1 MIKIK
6 VLLMIVFVIF
16 GIISLIKGINL
27 YEKIKK
33 NKSRIHEA
41 EMIFFL
47 TSMICTTFIS
57 LSGALWIEISKE
69 IF

>member
-1 MIKIK
+1 MLKIK
-6 VLLMIVFVIF
+6 AILMIISVIAGIFVLTK
-16 GIISLIKGINL
+16 GISL
-27 YEKIKK
+27 YEEIKK

-41 EMIFFL
+41 ELVFFL

-57 LSGALWIEISKE
+57 LAGALWIEISKE

>member
-16 GIISLIKGINL
+16 GILSLIKGVNL

-57 LSGALWIEISKE
+57 LAGALWIEISKE

>member
-27 YEKIKK
+27 YEEIKK

-57 LSGALWIEISKE
+57 LAGALWIEISKE

>member
-1 MIKIK
+1 MLKIK
-6 VLLMIVFVIF
+6 VLLMIVFVIL
-16 GIISLIKGINL
+16 GILTLVKGVNI
-27 YEKIKK
+27 YEEIKK

-41 EMIFFL
+41 EIIFFL

>member
-1 MIKIK
+1 MLKIK
-6 VLLMIVFVIF
+6 VILMIVFVIL
-16 GIISLIKGINL
+16 GIISLIKGVNL
-27 YEKIKK
+27 YEEIKK

-57 LSGALWIEISKE
+57 LAGALWIEISKE

>member
-16 GIISLIKGINL
+16 GIISLIKGVNL
-27 YEKIKK
+27 YEEIKK

-41 EMIFFL
+41 EIIFFL

-57 LSGALWIEISKE
+57 LAGALWIEISKE

>member
-6 VLLMIVFVIF
+6 VLLMIIFVIF

-27 YEKIKK
+27 YEEIKK
-33 NKSRIHEA
+33 DKKRLHEA
-41 EMIFFL
+41 ELIFFL

-57 LSGALWIEISKE
+57 LAGALWIEISKE

>member
-1 MIKIK
+1 MLKIK
-6 VLLMIVFVIF
+6 VILMIVFVIL
-16 GIISLIKGINL
+16 GIFTLVKGVNI
-27 YEKIKK
+27 YEEIKK

>member
-16 GIISLIKGINL
+16 GIISLIKGVNL
-27 YEKIKK
+27 YEEIKK

-57 LSGALWIEISKE
+57 LAGALWIEISKE

>member
-1 MIKIK
+1 MLEIKAI
-6 VLLMIVFVIF
+6 LMIISVIAGIFV
-16 GIISLIKGINL
+16 LIKGINL
-27 YEKIKK
+27 HEEIKK

-41 EMIFFL
+41 ELVFFL

-57 LSGALWIEISKE
+57 LAGALWIEISKE

>member
-1 MIKIK
+1 MVKIK
-6 VLLMIVFVIF
+6 VLLMIMFVIF

-27 YEKIKK
+27 YEEIKK
-33 NKSRIHEA
+33 DKKRLHEA
-41 EMIFFL
+41 ELIFL